1 MPVTV
6 PTIGSVAI
14 RNVGGTSMFKR
25 RWMVAVAVASSLS
38 LTWVG
43 LPAVAAPL
51 EVETPTPA
59 AEIVEP
65 APSPLDE
72 VWEPDGD
79 AAAAEIPEAEAPVEE
94 WSEPPANRVLSD
106 GTAQRAPAGT
116 VVGAPGLGALPYY
129 GFDETSLS
137 ADTTARVNLG
147 NGNLL
152 LTANDSVLNGPSL
165 SVRNDRFYNGLSST
179 AGSFGGGW
187 SSAFSPDDVGL
198 QVTSTQATLIGPN
211 GFKAVFTKSGS
222 TWVAPAGFNATLVDG
237 QGLRT
242 LTYNKTGEQFVFN
255 SAGYIMKNVD
265 RNGEGTTYEYDV
277 SVGLLTKVY
286 AASGRFYEI
295 EWGIAGTADVITS
308 ITDSA
313 GRVTTYTSNTAGQL
327 IRVDAPGGFWE
338 KFIYDSIGRLSEIH
352 FVGNAG
358 IETAVKVAFAYD
370 TKHRVTSM
378 SRGLL
383 SASDYLTTTTYTYA
397 TGLTTVKDGRGK
409 SAKYTIDTQ
418 GRVTKATDAL
428 GRVRAN
434 TWTANSDVATTTD
447 ATTPGQTTTYSYD
460 ALNNA
465 VGTTL
470 PTGAA
475 ASAAYATG
483 VGCAGTGGTAYQPK
497 CTTDAAGAGKAF
509 EYDAKGNPTK
519 VTDTTSGGTGAVPQR
534 FTYESGGTVCGGFD
548 GQICTSTDGN
558 NHVTTNTYD
567 ADGNLVAVAP
577 PAPQGDT
584 TYTYDALGRVL
595 TVTDG
600 NDDTTTYEYNV
611 RDEIVSTVFDGG
623 ATLTTKYYP
632 NGLKSKEFEGTGPA
646 KYFYYDA
653 LARQTRETTVTTST
667 VEVNLTYDAAGNTTS
682 YKDNHHAGQVNYVYD
697 DANQL
702 VQLVEPEG
710 ACPTGTG
717 SPANS
722 GCIRFAYDNNGA
734 ETLRT
739 FPGNAK
745 LITVNDASARPTRIT
760 AKDSAGVTK
769 VDIGYSYTAPG
780 GSGPS
785 ADRAHIQT
793 RTSHLETGITAGAIT
808 TYGYDSL
815 SRLKSATERTG
826 STTSA
831 SWTYAYD
838 GAGNRTNQIR
848 TGNTGA
854 PAGTTAYGYDNAN
867 RLITTTGAPS
877 AWTYDAAGNQTKNGA
892 TGQTASFNSRG
903 AVAGIGTTT
912 YSAFGQGNTEQ
923 LTRSASS
930 TRYLNSPL
938 GLMTED
944 LDGAART
951 FDRTPSGDAVGNRLN
966 NGTRRY
972 YATDHLG
979 SVVGMFNFDGTYL
992 GGYSYSP
999 YGEQRAISS
1008 GTVMTVNSL
1017 RYIGGYLD
1025 SASGLYKLGA
1035 RYYDPSIGRFTQYD
1049 PSGQESHP
1057 YGYAACNP
1065 INSKDPSGLDACGEA
1080 VASLVLL
1087 LASAGLGLAGAAP
1100 SGGLTT
1106 IGLALAAA
1114 SFPFVLGQVG
1124 TYCGEPGPNTNYVGG

>member
-1 MPVTV
+1 
-6 PTIGSVAI
+6 
-14 RNVGGTSMFKR
+14 
-25 RWMVAVAVASSLS
+25 
-38 LTWVG
+38 
-43 LPAVAAPL
+43 
-51 EVETPTPA
+51 
-59 AEIVEP
+59 
-65 APSPLDE
+65 
-72 VWEPDGD
+72 
-79 AAAAEIPEAEAPVEE
+79 
-94 WSEPPANRVLSD
+94 
-106 GTAQRAPAGT
+106 
-116 VVGAPGLGALPYY
+116 
-129 GFDETSLS
+129 
-137 ADTTARVNLG
+137 
-147 NGNLL
+147 
-152 LTANDSVLNGPSL
+152 
-165 SVRNDRFYNGLSST
+165 
-179 AGSFGGGW
+179 
-187 SSAFSPDDVGL
+187 
-198 QVTSTQATLIGPN
+198 
-211 GFKAVFTKSGS
+211 VFTILGWIK
-222 TWVAPAGFNATLVDG
+222 
-237 QGLRT
+237 
-242 LTYNKTGEQFVFN
+242 
-255 SAGYIMKNVD
+255 KNLD
-265 RNGEGTTYEYDV
+265 RNGEGTTYEYD
-277 SVGLLTKVY
+277 SNTGLLSRVY
-286 AASGRFYEI
+286 EASGRFYEI
-295 EWGIAGTADVITS
+295 GWDTSIAEGIIST

-313 GRVTTYTSNTAGQL
+313 GRVTTYTSNDAGQL
-327 IRVDAPGGFWE
+327 IRIDAPGGFWE
-338 KFIYDSIGRLSEIH
+338 KFIYDGTGRLSEIH
-352 FVGNAG
+352 LVGNAG

-370 TKHRVTSM
+370 AKHRVTSI

-383 SASDYLTTTTYTYA
+383 SASERLTSTTYTYA
-397 TGLTTVKDGRGK
+397 AGLTTVKDGRGK
-409 SAKYTIDTQ
+409 SAKHTIDAQ

-428 GRVRAN
+428 GRVRAT

-509 EYDAKGNPTK
+509 DYDAKGNPTK
-519 VTDTTSGGTGAVPQR
+519 VTDTTAGGTGAVPQQY
-534 FTYESGGTVCGGFD
+534 TYESGGTVCGGFD

-567 ADGNLVAVAP
+567 ADGNLVTVAP
-577 PAPQGDT
+577 SSPQGDT

-611 RDEIVSTVFDGG
+611 RDEVVSTVFDGG
-623 ATLTTKYYP
+623 ATLTTRYYP

-682 YKDNHHAGQVNYVYD
+682 YKDNHHAGQVTYVYD

-717 SPANS
+717 SPARS
-722 GCIRFAYDNNGA
+722 GCIRFAYDNNGV

-745 LITVNDASARPTRIT
+745 LITVNDASGRPTRIT
-760 AKDSAGVTK
+760 AKDSGGVTK

-780 GSGPS
+780 GTGTS
-785 ADRAHIQT
+785 ADRTNIQT
-793 RTSHLETGITAGAIT
+793 RTSYLETGITAGAIT

-815 SRLKSATERTG
+815 SRLKTATEKTG
-826 STTSA
+826 TTTSA

-838 GAGNRTNQIR
+838 AAGNRTNQVR

-854 PAGTTAYGYDNAN
+854 AAGTTGYGYDNAN
-867 RLITTTGAPS
+867 RLISTTGAPS

-903 AVAGIGTTT
+903 AVTGIGTTT

-930 TRYLNSPL
+930 TRYLTSPI

-944 LDGAART
+944 LGGAART

-979 SVVGMFNFDGTYL
+979 SVVGMFNYDGTYL

-999 YGEQRAISS
+999 YGEQRAISA
-1008 GTVMTVNSL
+1008 GTIMTDNSL

-1057 YGYAACNP
+1057 YGYAECNP
-1065 INSKDPSGLDACGEA
+1065 VNAKDSTGLEVDPVSCGL
-1080 VASLVLL
+1080 SLIGVG
-1087 LASAGLGLAGAAP
+1087 LASAALVPALISSGGSVILLAGA
-1100 SGGLTT
+1100 GY
-1106 IGLALAAA
+1106 AAA
-1114 SFPFVLGQVG
+1114 TLSALDSCFDG
-1124 TYCGEPGPNTNYVGG
+1124 TLVETITS